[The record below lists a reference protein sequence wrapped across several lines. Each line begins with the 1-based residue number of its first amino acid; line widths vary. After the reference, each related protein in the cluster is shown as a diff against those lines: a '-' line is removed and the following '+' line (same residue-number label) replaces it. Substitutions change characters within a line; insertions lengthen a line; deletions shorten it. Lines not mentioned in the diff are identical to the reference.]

1 MPVPAPPKHI
11 AHTKI
16 QIYELYKL
24 DFFAKVAKQHS
35 KTIKNRTILN
45 YMDERPYNLK
55 WMWKWE
61 GVRF

>member
-1 MPVPAPPKHI
+1 MPVSAPPKHI

-16 QIYELYKL
+16 QKYELYKL

-45 YMDERPYNLK
+45 YMDER
-55 WMWKWE
+55 
-61 GVRF
+61 